1 MVMEITNK
9 EIKKRKKKNEAIPL
23 CRNEADYI
31 EFSKIGSDEYIKKYP
46 DRLKLATYSNSK
58 TKLK

>member
-23 CRNEADYI
+23 CRNESDYI
-31 EFSKIGSDEYIKKYP
+31 ELSRIGFEEYCKKYP